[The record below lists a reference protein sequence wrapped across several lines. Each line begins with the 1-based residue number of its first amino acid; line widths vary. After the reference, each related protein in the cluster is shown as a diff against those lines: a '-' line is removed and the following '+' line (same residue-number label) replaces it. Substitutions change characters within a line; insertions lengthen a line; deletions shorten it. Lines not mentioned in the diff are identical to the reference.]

1 MGKLLNSLS
10 NLLHRPTRYSRSL
23 GPIKDLE
30 KYVQRDWWKH
40 IFDSIYLMTDGDV
53 VNDPE
58 ITKEEVDIIIQALE
72 LKPHHRILDLCCGH
86 GRHALELARRS
97 FKNVEGLDI
106 SKHLISLARKT
117 ASEEGLDV
125 KFTEGDARHLPY
137 PNDYFDAV
145 VIMGNSFGYFDDV
158 KDDLLVLKE
167 VHRVLKQQGKILIDL
182 TNGDYIRKNYEPRS
196 WEWIDNKHFVC
207 RERSLSKDGS
217 RLLAREIVV
226 HVDNGVIVD
235 QFYGVRLYSF
245 EEIKALLLRAG
256 FVDVRLH
263 ETLSTI
269 SSRGQD
275 MGMMGNRLI
284 VSARKGTE
292 PMGYCVPLEEL
303 KTIVVLLGDP
313 RKPDRVK
320 PNGVFDEDDL
330 FAIDELKKA
339 LSCINGYRFVYIND
353 HERMIEE
360 LMKMRDSIYLVLN
373 LCDEGYMND
382 PFKELHV
389 PALLDMLGIPY
400 TGADPRCLAYCY
412 DKSFVKSVTKD
423 LGIPTPKSTLIND
436 PSEIYNLHLEFPV
449 IVKPN
454 FGDNSY
460 GITHKNVVKDVD
472 GLMNVLSWLRESLGY
487 KGPILLEEYVEG
499 DDISVGIVGN
509 PPDDYL
515 MLPIIKEDYS
525 QVPAEFPRIC
535 CYEAKWLKGTPYDS
549 VTSKR
554 IDLPEST
561 RNMLERWCLLLFER
575 FGCRDYARFDWRL
588 GSDGVPKLLEINPN
602 PGWVWDGHLNKMASL
617 AGISYPELLRMIIV
631 SAEKRLN
638 RKKMFEDVRRQENV
652 LTKC

>member
-1 MGKLLNSLS
+1 
-10 NLLHRPTRYSRSL
+10 
-23 GPIKDLE
+23 
-30 KYVQRDWWKH
+30 
-40 IFDSIYLMTDGDV
+40 
-53 VNDPE
+53 
-58 ITKEEVDIIIQALE
+58 
-72 LKPHHRILDLCCGH
+72 
-86 GRHALELARRS
+86 
-97 FKNVEGLDI
+97 
-106 SKHLISLARKT
+106 
-117 ASEEGLDV
+117 
-125 KFTEGDARHLPY
+125 
-137 PNDYFDAV
+137 
-145 VIMGNSFGYFDDV
+145 
-158 KDDLLVLKE
+158 
-167 VHRVLKQQGKILIDL
+167 
-182 TNGDYIRKNYEPRS
+182 
-196 WEWIDNKHFVC
+196 
-207 RERSLSKDGS
+207 
-217 RLLAREIVV
+217 
-226 HVDNGVIVD
+226 
-235 QFYGVRLYSF
+235 
-245 EEIKALLLRAG
+245 
-256 FVDVRLH
+256 
-263 ETLSTI
+263 
-269 SSRGQD
+269 
-275 MGMMGNRLI
+275 
-284 VSARKGTE
+284 
-292 PMGYCVPLEEL
+292 
-303 KTIVVLLGDP
+303 
-313 RKPDRVK
+313 
-320 PNGVFDEDDL
+320 
-330 FAIDELKKA
+330 
-339 LSCINGYRFVYIND
+339 
-353 HERMIEE
+353 
-360 LMKMRDSIYLVLN
+360 
-373 LCDEGYMND
+373 
-382 PFKELHV
+382 
-389 PALLDMLGIPY
+389 MLGIPY

-423 LGIPTPKSTLIND
+423 LGIPTPESTLIND

-638 RKKMFEDVRRQENV
+638 RKKIFEDVRRQENV